1 MRNISSWAIKNPIPP
16 IVLFFLLTIMGIGAF
31 FRLPI
36 NSNPNIDFPAFTVSV
51 GMPGAAPSEIEN
63 QITTRIEGALASIEG
78 VKEIQSTVLTG
89 SSNTFVELEIGAD
102 IAKAVDDARAAVS
115 QVRSELPADVYEP
128 QVQRIDFNDQDPV
141 GIWSIQIPGMTTED
155 LSWLVDREI
164 GRRLLAVEGVSR
176 VQRSGGADRE
186 ITVELNPARLTAFGA
201 TAADVSRALRSQ
213 NVDLP
218 GGRAES
224 GAGEQTIRTL
234 GSAKTIDELKATPI
248 SLPGGTTVRLE
259 DIADVRDGAAE
270 VRGTARFN
278 DTPVVMF
285 EVLRSKSASA
295 LDTAGR
301 LREEISELKKVYP
314 TALIE
319 PVYTPTD
326 YIQESYDLSM
336 VTMFEG
342 ALLATLVVAVFLG
355 GWRPVFLISGV
366 TGAVLLGGAWALEQ
380 FAGFHVD
387 KVILWALAALIIAI
401 ATLIVK
407 SGRMTFLAA
416 IAIPLSIIPTFWAMD
431 ALGFTINDVTLL
443 ALALVAGILV
453 DDAIVEIENIVRH
466 IRMGKSPFAAA
477 LEAADE
483 IGLAVVATTMTIVAV
498 FVPVS
503 FMSGIVG
510 QFFKEF
516 GLTVA
521 IATLFSLLVARLLT
535 PLMAAYLLSRSPPEE
550 EPEGLAKGYLTFI
563 DRMLSVRTRP
573 MLWMKQG
580 FQWGRWLVLVS
591 GLGVMVLSVFMVM
604 RAPVTFVPEI
614 DQGFIQARIDLPP
627 GISPREADARARQV
641 AQIVLD
647 QHGTKSVVQFVSRDL
662 TGATFFISLTD
673 RKDREI
679 DQKTYQQQIREK
691 IGQLPGIRAR
701 FGGGWGSN
709 SVEINL
715 VSDDQEAL
723 AAAADR
729 VLAEMR
735 KKTWA
740 VDLRSS
746 ADLTRPELHIS
757 PRREEAARLGV
768 SVSDS
773 ATAARLATD
782 GDIDLN
788 LAKFNAGERQIP
800 ILVRLDQSTRADLEA
815 IKSLRVRT
823 QFGDT
828 VPLDAVAEVSFG
840 GGESRIFRED
850 RQRVVTISAGL
861 TGGMQLGTAMEEVSA
876 EAWYKNPGPGVQVQR
891 SGDAEE
897 LTDMFAQFG
906 NAIGLGVLLIYC
918 VLVLLFRDF
927 LHPLTIV
934 SVILLAPAG
943 AFMALGLVQE
953 PLSLPVMIGLLMLI
967 GIVIK
972 NSILLVDF
980 AIEAERV
987 HGLNR
992 HDAIMDAVRKRSRP
1006 VVMTTIAM
1014 IAGMVP
1020 AAITTAG
1027 AGAFRHGMAIAVIGG
1042 LTLSTALSLVFVPAV
1057 YTLVDDLDRAIKGL
1071 FKGVATATPED
1082 KAIAIREEIQ
1092 RRASQAPAE

>member
-1 MRNISSWAIKNPIPP
+1 MRNISSWAIKNPIPSL
-16 IVLFFLLTIMGIGAF
+16 VLFLLLTIMGIGAF
-31 FRLPI
+31 FKLPI

-78 VKEIQSTVLTG
+78 VKEISSTVLTG
-89 SSNTFVELEIGAD
+89 SSNTFVELQIGAD
-102 IAKAVDDARAAVS
+102 IAKAVDDARAAVA

-128 QVQRIDFNDQDPV
+128 QVQRIDFNDQEPV
-141 GIWSIQIPGMTTED
+141 GIWSIQRPSMTTED
-155 LSWLVDREI
+155 LSWFVDRELN
-164 GRRLLAVEGVSR
+164 RRLLGVEGVSR
-176 VQRSGGADRE
+176 VERSGGADRE
-186 ITVELNPARLTAFGA
+186 ITVELNPARLDAFGA
-201 TAADVSRALRSQ
+201 TAADVSRVLRSQ
-213 NVDLP
+213 NIDLP

-224 GAGEQTIRTL
+224 GGGEQTIRTL
-234 GSAKTIDELKATPI
+234 GAAMTVDQLKATPI
-248 SLPGGTTVRLE
+248 PLPGGTVRLD
-259 DIADVRDGAAE
+259 DIADVRDGASE
-270 VRGTARFN
+270 VRGVARFN

-285 EVLRSKSASA
+285 QVQRAKDASA

-301 LREEISELKKVYP
+301 LREEIEKIKADYP
-314 TALIE
+314 DAIIE
-319 PVYTPTD
+319 PVFTPTD

-336 VTMFEG
+336 VTLFEG

-355 GWRPVFLISGV
+355 GWRPVFAICAVAGVVLI
-366 TGAVLLGGAWALEQ
+366 GGAWVIETLT
-380 FAGFHVD
+380 GFKID
-387 KVILWALAALIIAI
+387 KVVLWALAALVIMI
-401 ATLIVK
+401 ATLVIK

-466 IRMGKSPFAAA
+466 IRMGKAPFAAA

-503 FMSGIVG
+503 FMSGITG

-550 EPEGLAKGYLTFI
+550 EPEGVAKRYLTFL
-563 DRMLSVRTRP
+563 DGMLSVRTRP
-573 MLWMKQG
+573 FWLFKRG
-580 FQWGRWLVLVS
+580 IQWGRWATLFG
-591 GLGVMVLSVFMVM
+591 GLMVM
-604 RAPVTFVPEI
+604 LLSIVALSRAPQTFVPEI

-627 GISPREADARARQV
+627 GISPQEADARAREVGQL
-641 AQIVLD
+641 ILE
-647 QHGTKSVVQFVSRDL
+647 QHGTKSVVQFVSNDL
-662 TGATFFISLTD
+662 TGATYFISLVE
-673 RKDREI
+673 RSEREI
-679 DQKTYQQQIREK
+679 DQKTYQNELRSQIAE
-691 IGQLPGIRAR
+691 LPGIRAR

-709 SVEINL
+709 SLEVNL
-715 VSDDQEAL
+715 VSDDPAAL
-723 AAAADR
+723 AVAAER
-729 VLAEMR
+729 VMAEMR
-735 KKTWA
+735 KKDWA
-740 VDLRSS
+740 VDLRST
-746 ADLTRPELHIS
+746 ADLTRPELHII
-757 PRREEAARLGV
+757 PRREEAARMGV
-768 SVSDS
+768 TVADIAS
-773 ATAARLATD
+773 AARVATD

-800 ILVRLDQSTRADLEA
+800 ILVRLDQQTRSNVEA

-823 QFGDT
+823 NMGTT
-828 VPLDAVAEVSFG
+828 VPLEAVATVQFG
-840 GGESRIFRED
+840 GGQSRILRED
-850 RQRVVTISAGL
+850 RQRVVTVSASL
-861 TGGMQLGTAMEEVSA
+861 TGGMQLGPAIQELESEE
-876 EAWYKNPGPGVQVQR
+876 WYKNPGPGVQVKE

-897 LTDMFAQFG
+897 LGDMFSQFAQ
-906 NAIGLGVLLIYC
+906 AIGLGILLIYC

-927 LHPLTIV
+927 LHPLTIL

-943 AFMALGLVQE
+943 AFLALGIVQE

-980 AIEAERV
+980 AIEAEKL
-987 HGLNR
+987 HGLPR
-992 HDAIMDAVRKRSRP
+992 HEAIMDAARKRSRP
-1006 VVMTTIAM
+1006 IVMTTIAM
-1014 IAGMVP
+1014 IAGMIP
-1020 AAITTAG
+1020 AAMTTAG

-1042 LTLSTALSLVFVPAV
+1042 LTVSTVLSLVFVPAV
-1057 YTLVDDLDRAIKGL
+1057 YTLIDDLDRAIKKL
-1071 FKGVATATPED
+1071 FKGVATVTPED
-1082 KAIAIREEIQ
+1082 KAVAIREEIQ
-1092 RRASQAPAE
+1092 RRASQAAAE

>member
-16 IVLFFLLTIMGIGAF
+16 VVLFFLLTIMGLFAF

-36 NSNPNIDFPAFTVSV
+36 NSNPNIDFPAMIVSV

-63 QITTRIEGALASIEG
+63 QITIKIEGALASIEG
-78 VKEIQSTVLTG
+78 IKELESTVVTG
-89 SSNTFVELEIGAD
+89 SSTTFIELELGTD
-102 IAKAVDDARAAVS
+102 ISKAVDDARAAVA

-128 QVQRIDFNDQDPV
+128 QVQRLEFNDQEPV

-155 LSWLVDREI
+155 LSWMVDREI
-164 GRRLLAVEGVSR
+164 SRRLLGTEGVSR
-176 VQRSGGADRE
+176 VERWGGASRE
-186 ITVELNPARLTAFGA
+186 ITIEINPARLSAFGA
-201 TAADVSRALRSQ
+201 TVADVSRALRSQ
-213 NVDLP
+213 NIDLP

-224 GAGEQTIRTL
+224 GNGEQTIRTL
-234 GSAKTIDELKATPI
+234 GSVETIEELKATPVP
-248 SLPGGTTVRLE
+248 LPGGLTVRLE
-259 DIADVRDGAAE
+259 DVADVRDGSSE
-270 VRGTARFN
+270 LRGIARFN
-278 DTPVVMF
+278 DAPVVMF
-285 EVLRSKSASA
+285 QVLRAKAASS
-295 LDTAGR
+295 LDTYQ
-301 LREEISELKKVYP
+301 LLVKEVEELQKDYP
-314 TALIE
+314 QATIQA
-319 PVYTPTD
+319 VFTPAD
-326 YIQESYDLSM
+326 YIKESYDLSM

-355 GWRPVFLISGV
+355 GWRPVFVISGV
-366 TGAVLLGGAWALEQ
+366 IGAILVGGAWALET
-380 FAGFHVD
+380 FAGIKID
-387 KVILWALAALIIAI
+387 KVVLWALAALFIAI

-431 ALGFTINDVTLL
+431 ILGFTINEVTLL
-443 ALALVAGILV
+443 GLALVAGILV

-503 FMSGIVG
+503 FMDGITG

-535 PLMAAYLLSRSPPEE
+535 PLMAAYLLSRSPPEH
-550 EPEGLAKGYLTFI
+550 EPEGVAKTYLGFI
-563 DRMLSVRTRP
+563 DRMLTARTRP
-573 MLWMKQG
+573 FLWIRDG
-580 FQWGRWLVLVS
+580 LLWGRWAVFFGGFVVMALSIVAVS
-591 GLGVMVLSVFMVM
+591 
-604 RAPVTFVPEI
+604 RAPQTFVPEI

-627 GISPREADARARQV
+627 GISPSEADQRARQV
-641 AQIVLD
+641 GQIILE
-647 QHGTKSVVQFVSRDL
+647 QHGTKSVVQSVNGDL
-662 TGATFFISLTD
+662 TGATYFISLTE
-673 RKDREI
+673 RSERNV
-679 DQKTYQQQIREK
+679 DQKTYQQQLREK
-691 IGQLPGIRAR
+691 IGELPGIRAR

-709 SVEINL
+709 TVDINL
-715 VSDDQEAL
+715 VSDDQDAL
-723 AAAADR
+723 AAAAQR
-729 VLAEMR
+729 VMAEMR
-735 KKTWA
+735 KKSWA

-746 ADLTRPELHIS
+746 ADLTRPELHII

-768 SVSDS
+768 TVADIAQAS
-773 ATAARLATD
+773 RLATD
-782 GDIDLN
+782 GDIEIN

-800 ILVRLDQSTRADLEA
+800 IRVRLDQSARADVEA
-815 IKSLRVRT
+815 IRSLRVRT

-828 VPLDAVAEVSFG
+828 VPLEAVATVTFG
-840 GGESRIFRED
+840 GGESRILRED
-850 RQRVVTISAGL
+850 RQRVVTISASL
-861 TGGMQLGTAMEEVSA
+861 TGGMQLGDAIQELSA
-876 EAWYKNPGPGVQVQR
+876 EEWYKNPGPGVMVQR

-897 LTDMFAQFG
+897 LGDMFGQFLR
-906 NAIGLGVLLIYC
+906 AILLGILLIYC

-927 LHPLTIV
+927 LQPISMLL
-934 SVILLAPAG
+934 VIMLAPAG
-943 AFMALGLVQE
+943 AFLALGLVQE

-987 HGLNR
+987 HGLSR
-992 HDAIMDAVRKRSRP
+992 HEAIMDAVRKRSRP

-1020 AAITTAG
+1020 AAMTTAG

-1042 LTLSTALSLVFVPAV
+1042 LAVSTVLSLVFVPAM
-1057 YTLVDDLDRAIKGL
+1057 YTLIDDFSRFIKGL
-1071 FKGVATATPED
+1071 FKGVATVTPDE
-1082 KAIAIREEIQ
+1082 KSSALREEIQ
-1092 RRASQAPAE
+1092 RRASQAAAE

>member
-16 IVLFFLLTIMGIGAF
+16 VVLFFLLTIMGIGAF

-63 QITTRIEGALASIEG
+63 QITIKVEGALASIEG
-78 VKEIQSTVLTG
+78 IKEIQSTVLTG

-102 IAKAVDDARAAVS
+102 IAKAVDDARAAVA

-141 GIWSIQIPGMTTED
+141 GIWSIQDPSLTTEE

-164 GRRLLAVEGVSR
+164 SRRLLAVEGVSR
-176 VQRSGGADRE
+176 IERSGGANRE
-186 ITVELNPARLTAFGA
+186 ITVEINPSRLSAFGG
-201 TAADVSRALRSQ
+201 TVADVSRALRSQ

-234 GSAKTIDELKATPI
+234 GSAKTIEELKSTPI
-248 SLPGGTTVRLE
+248 ALPGGTTVRLE

-270 VRGTARFN
+270 VRGVARFN
-278 DTPVVMF
+278 DAPVVMF
-285 EVLRSKSASA
+285 NVLRSKSASA
-295 LDTAGR
+295 LDTANR
-301 LREEISELKKVYP
+301 LKVEMEELRKDYP
-314 TALIE
+314 NATIE

-355 GWRPVFLISGV
+355 GWRPVFTICAV
-366 TGAVLLGGAWALEQ
+366 IGAVLVGGSWLLDT
-380 FAGFHVD
+380 FAGIKVD
-387 KVILWALAALIIAI
+387 KVVLWALASLLIAI

-503 FMSGIVG
+503 FMDGITG

-535 PLMAAYLLSRSPPEE
+535 PLMAAYLLSRAPPEE
-550 EPEGLAKGYLTFI
+550 EPEGVTKGYLNFI
-563 DRMLSVRTRP
+563 HGMLTVRTP
-573 MLWMKQG
+573 PFLWMRKG
-580 FQWGRWLVLVS
+580 LQWGRWAVFVGGIVVM
-591 GLGVMVLSVFMVM
+591 GLSLLALS
-604 RAPVTFVPEI
+604 RAPQTFVPEI

-627 GISPREADARARQV
+627 GISPREADERARQV
-641 AQIVLD
+641 GQLVLE
-647 QHGTKSVVQFVSRDL
+647 QHGTKSVVQFVSGDL
-662 TGATFFISLTD
+662 TGATFFITLTE
-673 RKDREI
+673 RKERNI
-679 DQKTYQQQIREK
+679 DQKTYQQELREK
-691 IGQLPGIRAR
+691 IAELPGIRAR

-709 SVEINL
+709 TVDINL

-723 AAAADR
+723 AAAAQR

-735 KKTWA
+735 QKSWA

-746 ADLTRPELHIS
+746 ADLTRPELHIE

-768 SVSDS
+768 TVADI
-773 ATAARLATD
+773 AQAARLATD

-800 ILVRLDQSTRADLEA
+800 ILVRLDQTTRADVEA

-828 VPLDAVAEVSFG
+828 VPLESVASVSFG

-850 RQRVVTISAGL
+850 RQRVVTISASL
-861 TGGMQLGTAMEEVSA
+861 TGGMQLGPAIQEISQED
-876 EAWYKNPGPGVQVQR
+876 WYKNPGPGVSVQK

-897 LTDMFAQFG
+897 LNDMFSQFG
-906 NAIGLGVLLIYC
+906 QAILLGILLIYC

-927 LHPLTIV
+927 LHPFTILSVLLLT
-934 SVILLAPAG
+934 PAG
-943 AFMALGLVQE
+943 AFFALGLVQE

-980 AIEAERV
+980 AIEAERI

-1006 VVMTTIAM
+1006 VIMTTIAM

-1020 AAITTAG
+1020 AALTTAG

-1042 LTLSTALSLVFVPAV
+1042 LTLSTVLSLVFVPAV
-1057 YTLVDDLDRAIKGL
+1057 YTLVDDLDRWVKSL
-1071 FKGVATATPED
+1071 FKGVATVTPDE
-1082 KAIAIREEIQ
+1082 KSSALREEIQ
-1092 RRASQAPAE
+1092 RRASQAAAE